1 MKYRWRLP
9 LQNISLKRAFGNP
22 FNPLLHFKITKA
34 NTFVMNSKLQVIIAF
49 ILFAGCTRNNNYSVL
64 DQNKLASEYFGE
76 DTQWYLA
83 NIPFFECS
91 DKKIEQVYYYRWK
104 MYKAHIRNVGDNSY
118 VITEFINHVAWDRD
132 PYCTINAA
140 SMHHIYEGRWL
151 KDDRYMNGYINYLY
165 QNGGNNRSYSES
177 IADAA
182 YARFL
187 VNSDSAFL
195 INQLDSMKSI
205 YNQWSDHWDSAKQMY
220 YIPAMPDATEY
231 TIASIDASGGTAGFE
246 GGEAFRPTMNSYMY
260 GNALAIANIAAM
272 KNDKATHEIYV
283 QKANALKANIERNL
297 WNDSLQHFIDRFKV
311 SNQYVHYWDFIRGRE
326 LAGMIP
332 WYFNLP
338 SDTPAY
344 NTAWKHVTD
353 TTYLLGNYGL
363 RTNEPSYEYYFK
375 QFVYYMG
382 QRGSQWNGPS
392 WPFQTSLALTGMAN
406 FLNDY
411 DQHVITNADYL
422 KLLRLYTQQ
431 HFLPDGKIN
440 LVENYDPNLGGPIVY
455 YYWSNHYNHSSFN
468 NLVITG
474 LCGIRPGNSDTLDIN
489 PLTDNSIDYF
499 CLDNMLYHGHKLTVV
514 YDKKGTRYNLG
525 KGLIVLLDGKKA
537 ITMQFG
543 NKYRVVT
550 GKPLKN
556 ISVDQPANLA
566 LNIRHSGYPATS
578 TSVNNIPDSSMYQA
592 IDGRIWYFPE
602 ITNRWTTAGSTSQ
615 TDWYAIDFGK
625 AQKISS
631 AKIYFFADSSNFSVP
646 DNFSAE
652 YLINGKWLP
661 VKLVEQQ
668 PEKPVGNTVNRIVFE
683 TVTAQSIRINF
694 RHTTKQVAVS
704 EIELYP

>member
-1 MKYRWRLP
+1 
-9 LQNISLKRAFGNP
+9 
-22 FNPLLHFKITKA
+22 
-34 NTFVMNSKLQVIIAF
+34 MNGKLQVIIAF
-49 ILFAGCTRNNNYSVL
+49 ILFTGCAGNNNYSIL

-91 DKKIEQVYYYRWK
+91 DKQIEQVYYYRWK

-118 VITEFINHVAWDRD
+118 VITEFINHVAWDRE

-187 VNSDSAFL
+187 VNNDSSFL

-205 YNQWSDHWDSAKQMY
+205 YNQWSDHWDSTKQMY

-246 GGEAFRPTMNSYMY
+246 GGEAFRPTMNSYIY
-260 GNALAIANIAAM
+260 GNALAISNIAAL
-272 KNDKATHEIYV
+272 KNDKKTHDLYL

-297 WNDSLQHFIDRFKV
+297 WNDSLQHFVDRFKV
-311 SNQYVHYWDFIRGRE
+311 NNRYVHYWDFIRGRE

-338 SDTPAY
+338 ADIPAY
-344 NTAWKHVTD
+344 NAAWKHTTD
-353 TTYLLGNYGL
+353 TGYLLGSYGL

-375 QFVYYMG
+375 QFIYYMG

-406 FLNDY
+406 FLNNY
-411 DQHVITNADYL
+411 DQQVITNADYL
-422 KLLRLYTQQ
+422 KLLRLYTKQ
-431 HFLPDGKIN
+431 HYLPDGKIN

-468 NLVITG
+468 NLIITG
-474 LCGIRPGNSDTLDIN
+474 LCGIRPDNGDTLDIN

-499 CLDNMLYHGHKLTVV
+499 CLDNVLYHGHKLTVV
-514 YDKKGTRYNLG
+514 YDRDGSRYNLG
-525 KGLIVLLDGKKA
+525 KGLIVLLDGRKTTT
-537 ITMQFG
+537 IQSG
-543 NKYRVVT
+543 NKYKVVI

-556 ISVDQPANLA
+556 IPVDQPANLA
-566 LNIRHSGYPATS
+566 LNISHSGYPAPS
-578 TSVNNIPDSSMYQA
+578 ASVNTIPDSSMYQA

-602 ITNRWTTAGSTSQ
+602 ITNRWTTMGSTSQ
-615 TDWYAIDFGK
+615 IDWYAIDLGK
-625 AQKISS
+625 EQKISS
-631 AKIYFFADSSNFSVP
+631 AKMYVFADSSHFNAP
-646 DNFSAE
+646 DDFTVE
-652 YLINGKWLP
+652 YLNNGKWLP
-661 VKLVEQQ
+661 VKMIKQHPQ
-668 PEKPVGNTVNRIVFE
+668 KPVGNTVTSIVFE

-694 RHTTKQVAVS
+694 SHMTKQVAIS